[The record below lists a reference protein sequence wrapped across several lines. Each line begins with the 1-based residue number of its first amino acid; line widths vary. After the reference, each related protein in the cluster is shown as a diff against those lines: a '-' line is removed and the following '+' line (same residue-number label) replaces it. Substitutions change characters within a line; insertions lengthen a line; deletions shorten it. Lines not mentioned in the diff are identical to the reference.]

1 MTSNW
6 KLFNVIH
13 RDLRQHRFVFNNKS
27 SDAIHDVHLG
37 SGDIKRKNGAK
48 RNIIFDD
55 DTAACLFHVAAYQP
69 ESDTMI
75 FAGAAGDAAL
85 EDPIAQRLVNAASR
99 SAISM
104 ITSAITVDQAF
115 DLF

>member
-1 MTSNW
+1 MLSMM
-6 KLFNVIH
+6 FISG
-13 RDLRQHRFVFNNKS
+13 Q
-27 SDAIHDVHLG
+27 
-37 SGDIKRKNGAK
+37 GDIKRKNGAK

-85 EDPIAQRLVNAASR
+85 EDPIVQRLVNAASW